1 MDPNPDCRGNIY
13 YGTSCDGPRVI
24 TNVGMSSEVMGRPI
38 QYKREVLV
46 EQNHWLIRLRWIA
59 VGGIVAAALANSYVL
74 PYTVLTNVVPIY
86 VFAGILLLCNI
97 VYFLVATEKAKDG
110 GPKDIVLATI
120 QVEADLVIL
129 TAVLHFSGGV
139 VNPFCL
145 FYIFHIIIAM
155 IILPRNLSFVVG
167 LTAILLFGL
176 LAFNELHGGSSWLGY
191 YPLQLPRAGADLQV
205 PDLWRNPVYV
215 FGAFVAFVCT
225 VMLAQYLTRM
235 IISRMT
241 AKELEAARNN
251 ELLKAVISAMS
262 EGLVFVTRDNKVA
275 ICNPA
280 AELWKEEDRTGKC
293 DDSLAEFAPILT
305 EHIEALLGGDDV
317 AIDAGGA
324 IEFNTAGPE
333 QREIEAKSSPVV
345 DADGQKLG
353 YVVVGRDL
361 TAHKKLEREL
371 LDRTEEVTAIN
382 EMLKMSRV
390 KMAQREKMVAI
401 GQMATGIA
409 HEIGN
414 PLASLSSVAQYLG
427 RKLTG
432 HEEKENLL
440 LIKHQ
445 IRRIS
450 DILNRMLSLSRP
462 ATAEYKWV
470 DVNEVIDNTLSLVK
484 FDKRMQSINIH
495 NVSEKN
501 LPMVWLNP
509 QLLEQVLLN
518 LFINALDAM
527 SAKEG
532 QEEHRLTVTRELRV
546 GKIEIR
552 VSDTGIGMNPDVCK
566 RAFESFFTTKE
577 IGKGT
582 GLGLFISYNLLAEID
597 GTVSLE
603 SEPGEGTTVVVRIPI
618 RPKGDLIGSDDRQ
631 GDSARSTEAGK
642 ERGD

>member
-1 MDPNPDCRGNIY
+1 MAPNPDCRGNIY
-13 YGTSCDGPRVI
+13 YGTSCDGLRVI
-24 TNVGMSSEVMGRPI
+24 TNMSMSSEVMGGPI

-59 VGGIVAAALANSYVL
+59 AGGIVAAALANSYVL

-86 VFAGILLLCNI
+86 VFAGILLLSNI
-97 VYFLVATEKAKDG
+97 VYFLAATEKAKDG

-139 VNPFCL
+139 VNPFFL
-145 FYIFHIIIAM
+145 FYIFHVIIAT

-167 LTAILLFGL
+167 LTTILLFGL

-191 YPLQLPRAGADLQV
+191 HPLQLPRAGADLQV

-305 EHIEALLGGDDV
+305 EHIEALLAGDDA

-390 KMAQREKMVAI
+390 EMAQREKMVAI

-414 PLASLSSVAQYLG
+414 PLASLSSVVQYLG
-427 RKLTG
+427 RKLGT
-432 HEEKENLL
+432 HEEKNNLL
-440 LIKHQ
+440 LMKQQ
-445 IRRIS
+445 INRIS
-450 DILNRMLSLSRP
+450 NILKRMLSMSRP
-462 ATAEYKWV
+462 ATAEYRWV
-470 DVNEVIDNTLSLVK
+470 DINEVIDNTLSLVR
-484 FDKRMQSINIH
+484 FDGRMRSINVENITGAD
-495 NVSEKN
+495 

-509 QLLEQVLLN
+509 QLFEQVLLN

-527 SAKEG
+527 SAKETK
-532 QEEHRLTVTRELRV
+532 QEHTLKITRRSDN
-546 GKIEIR
+546 GTIEIR
-552 VSDTGIGMNPDVCK
+552 ISDTGIGMSPEVCK

-603 SEPGEGTTVVVRIPI
+603 SEPGEGTTVVVRIPK
-618 RPKGDLIGSDDRQ
+618 RPKKDLISGGAEEADSLSGAEIAWE
-631 GDSARSTEAGK
+631 GDA
-642 ERGD
+642 